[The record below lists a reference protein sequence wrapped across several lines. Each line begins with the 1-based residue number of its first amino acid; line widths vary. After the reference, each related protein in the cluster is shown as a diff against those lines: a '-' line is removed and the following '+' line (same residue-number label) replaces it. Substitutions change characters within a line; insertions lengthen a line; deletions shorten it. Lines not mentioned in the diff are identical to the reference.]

1 MYLVVLALLVQIVI
15 SVNVISISD
24 EDGGG
29 VSLFQQ
35 RLNGKSIK
43 KVLQEHQG
51 DFDKGIFDQLLAR
64 DNDLAHLLYS
74 DVVSLE

>member
-74 DVVSLE
+74 DVVALE